1 MNRNNE
7 MHFNQVPMVHASRT
21 RFPMKQD
28 VKTTMNAGKLV
39 PYYVKEILPGDT
51 WDVDLNGIVRMS
63 TPIYPVMD
71 NCYLDTYFFW
81 VPNRIIWNNWKE
93 FMGEVTTDPWVQQ
106 GEYTVPKL
114 IYEMASSTSWLPGE
128 QSIAD
133 YMGVPTKI
141 ITNTNQQM
149 AVNALPFRAYTSIW
163 NEWFRDQ
170 NLDNPATMTRESG
183 NQNVKSYANTTY
195 MAKKATTDQLLA
207 AAWTGLT
214 QPLPVN
220 KFHDYFTSALPEPQR
235 GESQSLPLFEM
246 DTWKNNNLWNTTV
259 VNNGKIPILSTPV
272 GKTLSNA
279 SYYPYVGEQ
288 SAIGTNPNNA
298 YGYGQNITYYYSG
311 GDATTGVK
319 FQPSGSNYAPI
330 GNGGPDYSGS
340 TYAAT
345 LEAFTLA
352 ENSTLQNALSQNQ
365 VILTADIST
374 VRDYMAAATTSA
386 ATINQL
392 RQAFAVQQL
401 LERDA
406 RGGSRYREQ
415 LKVHFNVTISDS
427 TVQIPEYLGGQRYM
441 INVSQV
447 IQTSETNT
455 TPLGETGAISVTPF
469 SGHAFTKSF
478 EEHGFILGL
487 ACIRHD
493 RTYQQGLERFWL
505 RNDRLDYY
513 YPVFAHLGEQ
523 GIYEQEIYATP
534 KSSASG
540 DVETTMEAQGG
551 EIFGYQEAWADYR
564 MTPNRVSGYFRS
576 NATGSLDAWH
586 YADDYSATPVL
597 SQGWMKEGDTEIA
610 RTLATANEE
619 DSPQFIAD
627 FLVDA
632 KVTRAMPLYS
642 VPGLDRM

>member
-7 MHFNQVPMVHASRT
+7 MHFNQVPQVHASRT

-93 FMGEVTTDPWVQQ
+93 FMGEITTDPWVQQ

-114 IYEMASSTSWLPGE
+114 IYEMASSTNWLPTE

-141 ITNTNQQM
+141 ITNTNQQI

-195 MAKKATTDQLLA
+195 MNKSASTDQLLA

-235 GESQSLPLFEM
+235 GESVSLPIADLNGWAPVQAVGTYKYMGSSDPYPGESPVMGF
-246 DTWKNNNLWNTTV
+246 
-259 VNNGKIPILSTPV
+259 VND
-272 GKTLSNA
+272 LSN
-279 SYYPYVGEQ
+279 P
-288 SAIGTNPNNA
+288 
-298 YGYGQNITYYYSG
+298 
-311 GDATTGVK
+311 
-319 FQPSGSNYAPI
+319 
-330 GNGGPDYSGS
+330 
-340 TYAAT
+340 
-345 LEAFTLA
+345 
-352 ENSTLQNALSQNQ
+352 
-365 VILTADIST
+365 
-374 VRDYMAAATTSA
+374 TTSAMSAYPWSTQSSVQNLMKWTQNGLATDGEPLMVYGVTDTSSTNAPKITALWANLSKTNYSATA

-447 IQTSETNT
+447 IQTSESNT

-534 KSSASG
+534 KNSTSG
-540 DVETTMEAQGG
+540 DVETTMETQGG

-564 MTPNRVSGYFRS
+564 MSPNRVSGYFRS